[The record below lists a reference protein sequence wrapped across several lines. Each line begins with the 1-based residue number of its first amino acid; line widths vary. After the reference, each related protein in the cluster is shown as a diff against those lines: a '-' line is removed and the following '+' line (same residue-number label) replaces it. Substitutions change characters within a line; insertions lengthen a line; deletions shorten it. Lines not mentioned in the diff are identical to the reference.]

1 MSKGQILLGKQRG
14 KVGGFV
20 ARVDSG
26 VGQILSEYNPHPKN
40 PRTLAQVEQRAKMN
54 LAGHISKATPRELI
68 AGMDP
73 NGRKARSM
81 FVSNIIKNAV
91 VSNDNVHAMEI
102 DFALVKYSKGI
113 NVNIPITAAYDGQT
127 NKVNATPSFSA
138 VPENC
143 TGAMVICVMSVN
155 DVDAGAASVYT
166 NYALVEKSATP
177 TAASFDVPEGLA
189 GQGAANI
196 YVVPLLNTAT
206 GIVVDWGA
214 LLTSNAV
221 YQAEFLRSLA
231 IAGGYGESQWSIDVN
246 LS

>member
-40 PRTLAQVEQRAKMN
+40 PRTLAQTTQRAKMN
-54 LAGHISKATPRELI
+54 LAGQISKTTPRELI
-68 AGMDP
+68 AGMNP

-91 VSNDNVHAMEI
+91 ISSDNVNAVEI
-102 DFALVKYSKGI
+102 DFTSVKYSKGVSI
-113 NVNIPITAAYDGQT
+113 AIPLAAAYDSEH
-127 NKVNATPSFSA
+127 NKVNATPDFSDT
-138 VPENC
+138 PENC
-143 TGAMVICVMSVN
+143 TGAMVICVVSLNNVE
-155 DVDAGAASVYT
+155 AGPAAVYT
-166 NYALVEKSATP
+166 NYALVEKSETP
-177 TAASFDVPEGLA
+177 SAASFDVPEGLA
-189 GQGAANI
+189 GQSAANI

-206 GIVVDWGA
+206 GVVVNWGA

-231 IAGGYGESQWSIDVN
+231 IAGGYGESQWMADVN
-246 LS
+246 IA